1 MEMFV
6 TEAMQSA
13 IEFAMKEDPAVIV
26 LGEDVERGA
35 FGVEKGLYDTFGPRR
50 VRNTPISEA
59 TVLGTSVGAAACGLK
74 PVFDLMFSSFFYVA
88 FDQVANQAARLRYMS
103 GGQVQV
109 PMVMIAV
116 TGPGGSAAAQ
126 HSENPHAMLM
136 QTSGIKVVM
145 PSTAGDAAGL
155 LLTSI
160 RDPNP
165 VAFLIDVSLMGNRG
179 EVADPL
185 APIPFGKAATR
196 RTGTDVTV
204 VAFASAVDHALTAA
218 EELDGDVS
226 VEVIDPRT
234 LVPFDWDAVYAS
246 VEKTGRLV
254 VVEPGR
260 QTCGAAAEVVTKVVE
275 NCFSNL
281 RTAPSRVTWPDV
293 PVPYSPPLESEVLTS
308 SAKVRDAVLKVVGE

>member
-35 FGVEKGLYDTFGPRR
+35 FGVEKGLYDTFGPHR

-136 QTSGIKVVM
+136 QATGIKVVM

-155 LLTSI
+155 LLTAI
-160 RDPNP
+160 REPNP
-165 VAFLIDVSLMGNRG
+165 VAFLIDVALMGNRG

-196 RTGTDVTV
+196 RTGKDVTV
-204 VAFASAVDHALTAA
+204 VAFASAAEHALAAA
-218 EELDGDVS
+218 EDLDGDVS

-234 LVPFDWDAVYAS
+234 LVPFDWDTVYAS

-275 NCFSNL
+275 NRFANL
-281 RTAPSRVTWPDV
+281 LTAPIRVTWPDV
-293 PVPYSPPLESEVLTS
+293 PVPYSPPLESAVLTS
-308 SAKVRDAVLKVVGE
+308 SAKVRDAILKVVGE